1 VGSSAGSFGVSAT
14 CSWTIRTVS
23 SDSSLRRAFAPWLGL
38 RLVLGTPRGFLLGLR
53 LRVLVG
59 LLRHVS

>member
-1 VGSSAGSFGVSAT
+1 LPLGLYHLRAF
-14 CSWTIRTVS
+14 
-23 SDSSLRRAFAPWLGL
+23 LRRFAPWLGL